1 MIFKYWKK
9 LSSVI
14 FLVFVTFTSSAFAMS
29 DAIRRDHDNEC
40 ALYMCVPGG
49 FISDSCRVPHQR
61 FIERLT
67 DINWKGGYNYTPL
80 PNYLF
85 CKSDENEEN
94 TIVNNAYAQVGQ
106 IAPTAMQKASTIDY
120 VWRVDAR
127 VPEHKEC
134 RGWTT
139 AYICTNGKNPNKEY
153 SSRELA
159 ERKCSTN
166 DQINYQSSSNVK
178 KIVYCSSW
186 ETIPKHFVENT
197 LCTIGYGPEYTSD
210 DDDNFS
216 YGRPNYKSS
225 STFKYDDKHQKVDS
239 YNSPKWCDRSLATV
253 GVTLDGKLYGQFFRE
268 NEDDDSVG
276 DSSNLPE
283 LSEDDL
289 SFGKDLQAVLDDPNA
304 TDEEKRVALET
315 LKQHAG
321 SLLDEGNSQKDQM
334 SDFGSYDDMLQDS
347 DELEHRQ

>member
-94 TIVNNAYAQVGQ
+94 TIANNAYAQVGQ

-134 RGWTT
+134 R
-139 AYICTNGKNPNKEY
+139 P
-153 SSRELA
+153 
-159 ERKCSTN
+159 
-166 DQINYQSSSNVK
+166 D
-178 KIVYCSSW
+178 YC
-186 ETIPKHFVENT
+186 
-197 LCTIGYGPEYTSD
+197 
-210 DDDNFS
+210 
-216 YGRPNYKSS
+216 
-225 STFKYDDKHQKVDS
+225 
-239 YNSPKWCDRSLATV
+239 
-253 GVTLDGKLYGQFFRE
+253 LY
-268 NEDDDSVG
+268 
-276 DSSNLPE
+276 L
-283 LSEDDL
+283 
-289 SFGKDLQAVLDDPNA
+289 
-304 TDEEKRVALET
+304 
-315 LKQHAG
+315 
-321 SLLDEGNSQKDQM
+321 
-334 SDFGSYDDMLQDS
+334 Y
-347 DELEHRQ
+347 